1 MIMDSW
7 ETGGGDYQLAAEFYG
22 AQILLADI
30 EDDQA
35 NFTRFLPLA
44 REDACVEALPGA

>member
-1 MIMDSW
+1 V
-7 ETGGGDYQLAAEFYG
+7 AEFYG
-22 AQILLADI
+22 AQIPLVADI

-44 REDACVEALPGA
+44 RGDACVETLPVD